1 MQIEDK
7 KCRICGEVP
16 KNGFSESRTKRY
28 DWICTPC
35 ANLNQKKW
43 WAKLKLAKKAKRSNV
58 NLMNLKGKI
67 IQGIDAISIIDKPR
81 CNICNDVMHHN
92 RTIKTPKGTPLKWQC
107 YKCNEII
114 KAEDL

>member
-1 MQIEDK
+1 MQIKDR
-7 KCRICGEVP
+7 KCRECGEAP
-16 KNGFSESRTKRY
+16 KKNRLEAT
-28 DWICTPC
+28 IE
-35 ANLNQKKW
+35 Q
-43 WAKLKLAKKAKRSNV
+43 LKLAKKAKRSNV
-58 NLMNLKGKI
+58 NLMTLKGKI